1 MENLSLTAQGVTL
14 HLDPSAQ
21 ERIAEVLAENRAQAL
36 QIAIQG
42 GGCSGFSYVFDLA
55 HELQSDDLA
64 LTDEKGKVWVAVDP
78 VSAAYLQG
86 ATVRFEDE
94 MWERRFLVDNPNA
107 SQTCGCGSSFAP
119 VQA

>member
-1 MENLSLTAQGVTL
+1 MTTLTVNAQGTSLT
-14 HLDPSAQ
+14 LDEPAR

-36 QIAIQG
+36 RIAIQG

-55 HELQSDDLA
+55 HELQEDDLA
-64 LTDEKGKVWVAVDP
+64 LADEKGKVWVAVDP

-86 ATVRFEDE
+86 STVRFEDE

-107 SQTCGCGSSFAP
+107 SHTCGCGSSFAP
-119 VQA
+119 A